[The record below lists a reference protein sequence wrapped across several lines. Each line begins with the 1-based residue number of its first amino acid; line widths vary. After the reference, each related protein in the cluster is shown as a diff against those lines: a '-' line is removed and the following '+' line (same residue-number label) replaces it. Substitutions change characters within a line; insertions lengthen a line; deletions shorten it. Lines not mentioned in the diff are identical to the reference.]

1 MGRIHKKVLEEKEMK
16 FYFAPME
23 GITIY
28 LYRNAYEEF
37 FGEIDKYFTPF
48 IMPNGKRMFRSR
60 ELQDVLP
67 ENNEGIYLVPQILTK
82 KSDEFIKVAREL
94 KEMGYN
100 EVNLNV
106 GCPSKTVV
114 SKGKGSGFLK
124 DLEELDHFLEDV
136 FDALD
141 MKISIK
147 TRIGVMETEEFEEI
161 LEVYNR
167 YPLSELIVHPRLQKE
182 FYTGTPH
189 MECFRMAVEESRNP
203 LCYNGDLVT
212 KEDYENLIKEFP
224 KLEQVMMGRGF
235 LRNPAL
241 TAFIKRGEGLSKS
254 RFREF
259 HDKIYAAYRETLSGE
274 KNVLFKM
281 KDFWSNPV
289 QIFTDYEK
297 YAKKIRK
304 AQNLINYEKAVN
316 ALFLDQDIQE
326 EMSTGKSILPLEQP

>member
-1 MGRIHKKVLEEKEMK
+1 MK

-48 IMPNGKRMFRSR
+48 LMPNGKRTFRTR
-60 ELQDVLP
+60 ELLDVLP

-82 KSDEFIKVAREL
+82 KSVEFIKVAREL

-114 SKGKGSGFLK
+114 SKGKGSGFLR
-124 DLEELDHFLEDV
+124 DLGELDHFLTEI
-136 FDALD
+136 FDGLD
-141 MKISIK
+141 MKISVK
-147 TRIGVMETEEFEEI
+147 TRIGLREPEEFGAI
-161 LEVYNR
+161 LEMYNR
-167 YPLSELIVHPRLQKE
+167 HPLHELIIHPRLQKE

-189 MECFRMAVEESRNP
+189 MECFRMAVEESENP

-212 KEDYENLIKEFP
+212 KEDYENLIKQFP
-224 KLEQVMMGRGF
+224 KLEQVMIGRGF

-241 TAFIKRGEGLSKS
+241 TASIKRGEGLSKS

-259 HDKIYAAYRETLSGE
+259 HDKVYESYCETLSGE

-281 KDFWSNPV
+281 KDFWSNPI
-289 QIFTDYEK
+289 QSFTNHEK

-304 AQNLINYEKAVN
+304 AQNLFHYEKTVK
-316 ALFLDQDIQE
+316 ALFQEQDIWE
-326 EMSTGKSILPLEQP
+326 ERCEKRAD